1 MITIRAFLLI
11 AARRPTWHSRKA
23 AHMAQPQG
31 GSHRTAAMWLTS
43 HSRNAALIVKPQ
55 CIAAQ
60 SHHTYK
66 DHMKHYL
73 LLTLLLAATSCH
85 RSISKDQSPVNQ
97 EQERNDAAQETLQ
110 QEKILLLNITMVK
123 DSTSP
128 TGENCALYNHQIAPG
143 KLKGSL
149 SDDEIP
155 PPGHLMFY
163 FKDANGRVLAT
174 QSIVDPLTAFVE
186 YAADDDGNM
195 GRKQLETESEIL
207 SIRVQYQTE
216 MTLLDVYK
224 MNELREKQK
233 VCTITLKLN

>member
-1 MITIRAFLLI
+1 
-11 AARRPTWHSRKA
+11 
-23 AHMAQPQG
+23 MAQPQG

-73 LLTLLLAATSCH
+73 LLTLLLATTSCH
-85 RSISKDQSPVNQ
+85 RSISKDQSTVNQ
-97 EQERNDAAQETLQ
+97 EQERIDNAQETLQ
-110 QEKILLLNITMVK
+110 EEKILLLNITMVK
-123 DSTSP
+123 DTSP

-155 PPGHLMFY
+155 PPGHLMFN
-163 FKDANGRVLAT
+163 FMDAKGMVLAT
-174 QSIVDPLTAFVE
+174 QSIEDPLTAFVE
-186 YAADDDGNM
+186 YATDEDGNM
-195 GRKQLETESEIL
+195 GSKQLETESEIL

>member
-1 MITIRAFLLI
+1 
-11 AARRPTWHSRKA
+11 
-23 AHMAQPQG
+23 MAQPQG

-73 LLTLLLAATSCH
+73 LLTLLLAASSCH
-85 RSISKDQSPVNQ
+85 RSITKDQSTVNQ
-97 EQERNDAAQETLQ
+97 EQQPIETTIEPPQ
-110 QEKILLLNITMVK
+110 TEKILLLNITMVK
-123 DSTSP
+123 DTTSQ

-149 SDDEIP
+149 SDDETP
-155 PPGHLMFY
+155 PAGHLMFN
-163 FKDANGRVLAT
+163 FKDANGIVLAT
-174 QSIVDPLTAFVE
+174 QSIEDPLTAFVE

-195 GRKQLETESEIL
+195 GRKQLETKSEIL

-216 MTLLDVYK
+216 MTFLDVYK
-224 MNELREKQK
+224 MNERLEKQK
-233 VCTITLKLN
+233 VCTITLHLN